1 MTRLVE
7 TRARSKTEAEANL
20 LQRLRARTAVRHG
33 GTLRSVDR
41 FSTAADL
48 WMGRVSDMVADGRR
62 SPGTLDTYR
71 RQLDNHVLPALG
83 EVRLGEIST
92 PLVDSV
98 IRTIKTKV
106 SPATAK
112 SSRSVIS
119 GVLGLAV
126 RHGAMASNHVRDAE
140 RLEVKPRRRPRALDR
155 SERDA
160 CFEALAAN
168 PKAVRADLPDLTL
181 FMLSTGV
188 RIGEAL
194 GGCGRRWTSIAVRSR
209 SVDR

>member
-1 MTRLVE
+1 
-7 TRARSKTEAEANL
+7 
-20 LQRLRARTAVRHG
+20 
-33 GTLRSVDR
+33 
-41 FSTAADL
+41 
-48 WMGRVSDMVADGRR
+48 MGRVSDMVADGRR